1 MKIFSKIMLF
11 IFVLTGF
18 FQTTD
23 AGFLSDLLDNGKP
36 HVNYCQNDDCGWEE
50 WVTQVWDNLEWVVTN
65 QTASQ
70 YIQEIIIF
78 LIGFLSLLAV
88 IYIIYAWFNIMIWS
102 WDEEKMK
109 KSKSTIIYVILGL
122 LIIYF
127 AYTLVAFVF
136 NVFDTKPDSVTTI
149 IENTII

>member
-11 IFVLTGF
+11 IFVLIGS
-18 FQTTD
+18 FQ
-23 AGFLSDLLDNGKP
+23 AIQAWFLSDLLDNGKP

-50 WVTQVWDNLEWVVTN
+50 WVTQVWDNLEGVVTN

-136 NVFDTKPDSVTTI
+136 NVFDSNDSQVTLITQSYI
-149 IENTII
+149 T